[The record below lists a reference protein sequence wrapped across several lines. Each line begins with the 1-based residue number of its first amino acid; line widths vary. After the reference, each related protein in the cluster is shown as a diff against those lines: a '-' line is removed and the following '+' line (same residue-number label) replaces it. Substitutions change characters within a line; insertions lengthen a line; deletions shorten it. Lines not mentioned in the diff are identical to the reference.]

1 MKIGI
6 ISDTHDNIPKIQ
18 EAVNIF
24 NMREVGLVIHGGDY
38 VAPFALN
45 PLEKLKC
52 EYVGIFGNNDGEKLG
67 LTKKSGDR
75 IKIPPRL
82 LDISEKKILIL
93 HEPNELDALIKNQTY
108 DIIVYGHTHNHVIE
122 NHGKTI
128 VINPG
133 ECCGWLTGKSTIAIV
148 DLDDMSAEI
157 IEVF

>member
-6 ISDTHDNIPKIQ
+6 ISDTHDNVPKIQ
-18 EAVNIF
+18 EAVSIF

-52 EYVGIFGNNDGEKLG
+52 EYVGIFGNNDGEKFG
-67 LTKKSGDR
+67 LTKKSQDR

-82 LDISEKKILIL
+82 LDINEKKILIL
-93 HEPNELDALIKNQTY
+93 HEPNEIDSLIKSQNY
-108 DIIVYGHTHNHVIE
+108 DIIVYGHTHNPVIE
-122 NHGKTI
+122 NHGKTM

-133 ECCGWLTGKSTIAIV
+133 EGCGWLTGKSTIAII
-148 DLDDMSAEI
+148 DLDYMSAEI